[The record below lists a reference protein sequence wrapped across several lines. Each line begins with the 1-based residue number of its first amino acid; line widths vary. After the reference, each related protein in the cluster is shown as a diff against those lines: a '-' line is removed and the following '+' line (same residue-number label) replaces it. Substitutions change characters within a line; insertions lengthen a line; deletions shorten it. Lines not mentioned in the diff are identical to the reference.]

1 VGWPKSQVASVSK
14 TGPWFPTRCGR
25 IPPLVSP
32 WQFAIGFAVYSQAVS
47 ATDDSRAWKL
57 VAPHCDIEERVRC
70 VPPSAQVRGLWYKAM
85 LGVLRQSD
93 KLEEY
98 REYFPDDRWSMLSYY
113 PLTSY
118 MLRVAVAGAI
128 ISSPSELHQGMH
140 HAMRLNSTT
149 FASTILGRALFRIL
163 AKDPIRLT
171 EQAMAARRQAMSY
184 GEWSIV
190 SRGPRHI
197 ETLYRGE
204 YLWIESAIAGAAVGT
219 FDACNLVA
227 TVETRLDDRFNG
239 STLITW

>member
-1 VGWPKSQVASVSK
+1 MFGALKQVG
-14 TGPWFPTRCGR
+14 
-25 IPPLVSP
+25 
-32 WQFAIGFAVYSQAVS
+32 
-47 ATDDSRAWKL
+47 
-57 VAPHCDIEERVRC
+57 
-70 VPPSAQVRGLWYKAM
+70 
-85 LGVLRQSD
+85 

-98 REYFPDDRWSMLSYY
+98 REYFPDDRWSMLTYY
-113 PLTSY
+113 PLASF

-128 ISSPSELHQGMH
+128 MASPFEIHHGMH
-140 HAMRLNSTT
+140 QAMRLNATT
-149 FASTILGRALFRIL
+149 FASTVLGRALFRIL

-197 ETLYRGE
+197 ETAYRSE
-204 YLWIESAIAGAAVGT
+204 YLWIESAIAGSAVGT